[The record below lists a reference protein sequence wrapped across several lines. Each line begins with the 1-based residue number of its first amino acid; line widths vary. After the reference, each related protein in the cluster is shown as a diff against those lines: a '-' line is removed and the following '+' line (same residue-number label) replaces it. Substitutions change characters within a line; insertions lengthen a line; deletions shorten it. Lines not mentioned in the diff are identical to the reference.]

1 MMAKMQQHIIT
12 KFQNIEDEEKSF
24 ISFQKEGE
32 KVTCEESDFMA
43 PPEAER

>member
-1 MMAKMQQHIIT
+1 MMAKMRHIIT

-32 KVTCEESDFMA
+32 TVTCEESDFTA